1 MKVMN
6 AIQARIH
13 YAMKKEFKIL
23 SRIVRDYMPED
34 YEWEVDGG
42 DMMKSKDFNGR
53 MDLIPVSDPNSSTM
67 AQRIM
72 QYQAALQLASTAP
85 QLYNLSELHRQML
98 DVLGIQDAE
107 DIVPT
112 DEDVKPIDPVSEN
125 MNILK
130 TDPVRAFTWQDH
142 DAHIQVHLDA
152 AQDPKMQE
160 IVQNS
165 PKSGQIEAAL
175 AAHVIEHL
183 GFKYRR
189 EIEKELGVELP
200 PYGEPLPRDVEV
212 RISSL
217 VAEAG
222 SRLLGRDVAEM
233 QLKEQMAKMQDPVV
247 QQQNKQLEIEEAK
260 VQSKMQSDAAR
271 IAADLKKAA
280 LRAELEREKMESHEM
295 LKGMEI
301 GAEATL
307 ENRKMDIEEGDIET
321 EKFLKGIKI
330 GNEITKESKED

>member
-1 MKVMN
+1 
-6 AIQARIH
+6 
-13 YAMKKEFKIL
+13 
-23 SRIVRDYMPED
+23 
-34 YEWEVDGG
+34 
-42 DMMKSKDFNGR
+42 
-53 MDLIPVSDPNSSTM
+53 
-67 AQRIM
+67 
-72 QYQAALQLASTAP
+72 
-85 QLYNLSELHRQML
+85 
-98 DVLGIQDAE
+98 
-107 DIVPT
+107 
-112 DEDVKPIDPVSEN
+112 

-271 IAADLKKAA
+271 IAADLKKAS
-280 LRAELEREKMESHEM
+280 LRAEIEREKMESHEM

-307 ENRKMDIEEGDIET
+307 ENRKMDIEEGDLEA
-321 EKFLKGIKI
+321 EKLLKGIKI
-330 GNEITKESKED
+330 GNEITKESREDKWLLL